1 MAAIVAS
8 KSSIMLCKSSGST
21 KVGSSSFLNGNMLK
35 LSLNTTRP
43 AAKRAGLTV
52 VAEAATEERIRLN
65 NLHPLPGSRR
75 SKMRKGRGHAA
86 GQGLTCG
93 YGNRGQKSR
102 SGKPTRPGFEG
113 GQNPLYRA
121 TPKLK
126 GICGG
131 MAAGKSK
138 YVTVNLK
145 DLAEY
150 GFAEGDEVSLE
161 VLKAK
166 RKLNPSGRE
175 AKLPLKVLGE
185 GEGLNLKIKAAAF
198 SGSALEKIEAAG
210 GSVEYV
216 ALKEKWTRAAHE
228 ARVAAAAEA

>member
-43 AAKRAGLTV
+43 AAKRAGLT
-52 VAEAATEERIRLN
+52 
-65 NLHPLPGSRR
+65 
-75 SKMRKGRGHAA
+75 
-86 GQGLTCG
+86 GLTCG